1 MNRIGTGKLRDLND
15 QIILKLLLRHQEVT
29 KKELANYS
37 RLTVATVG
45 TILNDFLDNG
55 TVVEKEI
62 IYLKKGRPTKKIW
75 IESRIFSFIVFICT
89 KKKRQRLSLLANH

>member
-62 IYLKKGRPTKKIW
+62 IYLKKGRPTKKYGFNPDRK
-75 IESRIFSFIVFICT
+75 SVV
-89 KKKRQRLSLLANH
+89 

>member
-55 TVVEKEI
+55 TVVERN
-62 IYLKKGRPTKKIW
+62 YL
-75 IESRIFSFIVFICT
+75 F
-89 KKKRQRLSLLANH
+89 KKRSSY

>member
-45 TILNDFLDNG
+45 TILNDFFG
-55 TVVEKEI
+55 
-62 IYLKKGRPTKKIW
+62 
-75 IESRIFSFIVFICT
+75 
-89 KKKRQRLSLLANH
+89 

>member
-62 IYLKKGRPTKKIW
+62 IYLKKGRFRHRTT
-75 IESRIFSFIVFICT
+75 SSSCT
-89 KKKRQRLSLLANH
+89 GRTSSKFFP

>member
-37 RLTVATVG
+37 STSLTHSLLYDKNVFWAT
-45 TILNDFLDNG
+45 D
-55 TVVEKEI
+55 
-62 IYLKKGRPTKKIW
+62 KK
-75 IESRIFSFIVFICT
+75 RIFNFFIFILT
-89 KKKRQRLSLLANH
+89 YS

>member
-37 RLTVATVG
+37 RLTVATVETG
-45 TILNDFLDNG
+45 FFNDFWIMELL
-55 TVVEKEI
+55 
-62 IYLKKGRPTKKIW
+62 LKKKL
-75 IESRIFSFIVFICT
+75 FI
-89 KKKRQRLSLLANH
+89 

>member
-45 TILNDFLDNG
+45 RFLMIFWIM
-55 TVVEKEI
+55 ELL
-62 IYLKKGRPTKKIW
+62 LKKKL
-75 IESRIFSFIVFICT
+75 FI
-89 KKKRQRLSLLANH
+89 

>member
-45 TILNDFLDNG
+45 TILNDFWIMELL
-55 TVVEKEI
+55 
-62 IYLKKGRPTKKIW
+62 LKKKL
-75 IESRIFSFIVFICT
+75 FI
-89 KKKRQRLSLLANH
+89 